1 MYRFVLTHKLQ
12 MSVFIQSAQNTRI
25 KNLKKLEKSSERKE
39 QGVFLIEGLRELCLA
54 VRAGYEL
61 EELFLCEELLTQS
74 EEYNLSEVSENTP
87 IILLSKEAYSAVAY
101 RETTEGILATAK
113 PKEHG
118 LQNLE
123 LKENALVLVIE
134 AVEKP
139 GNLGAMLRTCDAAA
153 VDAVI
158 VCDARTDVYNPNV
171 VRSSIGC
178 IFTNQI
184 GVGTTEEVIH
194 FLKEKKVKTY
204 AAELTAEKFYFEQD
218 LKEATAIVV
227 GTEATGLSEEWIH
240 AAEERIKIPMLGTID
255 SLNVSVSAAVLL
267 FEARRQRAINS

>member
-12 MSVFIQSAQNTRI
+12 MSVYIQSAQNTRI

-184 GVGTTEEVIH
+184 GIGTTEEVIH

-218 LKEATAIVV
+218 LKEASAIVV

-267 FEARRQRAINS
+267 FEARRQRPINS

>member
-1 MYRFVLTHKLQ
+1 

>member
-1 MYRFVLTHKLQ
+1 

-178 IFTNQI
+178 NFTNQI

>member
-54 VRAGYEL
+54 VRAGYKL

-74 EEYNLSEVSENTP
+74 EEYNLSEVSEKTP

-118 LQNLE
+118 LKNLE
-123 LKENALVLVIE
+123 LKENALILVIE

-171 VRSSIGC
+171 VRSSIGS

-184 GVGTTEEVIH
+184 GLGTTEEVIH

-204 AAELTAEKFYFEQD
+204 AAELTAQKFYFEQD
-218 LKEATAIVV
+218 LKGATAIVV

-240 AAEERIKIPMLGTID
+240 AAAERIKIPMLGTID

>member
-178 IFTNQI
+178 NFTNQI

-218 LKEATAIVV
+218 LKEASAIVV

>member
-25 KNLKKLEKSSERKE
+25 KNLKKLEKSSERKK

-54 VRAGYEL
+54 VREGYEL

-118 LQNLE
+118 LENLE

-139 GNLGAMLRTCDAAA
+139 GNLGAMLRTCDAVA

-184 GVGTTEEVIH
+184 GIGTTEEVIR
-194 FLKEKKVKTY
+194 FLKEKEVKTY

-227 GTEATGLSEEWIH
+227 GTEATGLSEEWIY

>member
-139 GNLGAMLRTCDAAA
+139 GNLGAMLRTCDAVA

-178 IFTNQI
+178 NFTNQI

>member
-118 LQNLE
+118 LQKLE